1 MSYTPL
7 PTRNKKSETIADD
20 HAFPRKLGY
29 NMSDG
34 LSKREYF
41 AAVALQGLLACPN
54 NVNMAQDIAKGAIIV
69 ADQLIIELNKTN

>member
-7 PTRNKKSETIADD
+7 PTGNKKSKTTADND
-20 HAFPRKLGY
+20 AFPRKLGHGF
-29 NMSDG
+29 SEG

-41 AAVALQGLLACPN
+41 AAMALQGLLACPN
-54 NVNMAQDIAKGAIIV
+54 NVNMAQDIAKGAVIM